1 MTDEQ
6 LHAAILPELTWTPTT
21 ACGPRNGS
29 RVRRVVVH
37 RWGDRFTDEP
47 AEARTYHGVIRY
59 FQNRD
64 NGASSHLV
72 YGGSIGADNCTQMVR
87 WSDYAWTEAS
97 YNPTSVEVESAD
109 LIWEG
114 SDHAGAL
121 QLARIVAY
129 LLHANGLPP
138 VWSHDRGFCR
148 HADLGAA
155 GGGHTACP
163 TTDIRQWRAFCSM
176 VNAAHAR
183 GGFREKWGRV

>member
-1 MTDEQ
+1 MTDDA
-6 LHAAILPELTWTPTT
+6 LHAAVLPELTWTPTT
-21 ACGPRNGS
+21 ACGARNGA
-29 RVRRVVVH
+29 RVHRVVVH
-37 RWGDRFTDEP
+37 RWGVKFSSEA
-47 AEARTYHGVIRY
+47 AEARTYHGVVNY
-59 FQNRD
+59 FRNRD
-64 NGASSHLV
+64 NGASAHLV
-72 YGGSIGADNCTQMVR
+72 YAGSAAPANCTQMVR
-87 WSDYAWTEAS
+87 WSDYAWTEAA

-129 LLHANGLPP
+129 LLHKYQLPA

-163 TTDIRQWRAFCSM
+163 TTSVAQWRAFCSM
-176 VNAAHAR
+176 VVAAHAR
-183 GGFREKWGRV
+183 GGFRASWGRT